1 MFEEHALFGNTSELT
16 FIRSRL
22 IKFKCYVSS
31 DKFGVLLFCMIP
43 RNYIFFSHKTFYSL
57 IEKMGIVPKRAGL
70 WMLT

>member
-43 RNYIFFSHKTFYSL
+43 ETYIFSHKSFYSL
-57 IEKMGIVPKRAGL
+57 IEKMGMVLKKEGWCI
-70 WMLT
+70 LT